1 MNQQER
7 ELFAALCRFRHPEKE
22 QLSAWI
28 ETGAASAAVLG
39 ELFWNR
45 AAAAAHFTL
54 QETGLLSQVHREFRN
69 ALESA
74 RVQNIARNRSFFQCL
89 AMLTEA
95 LSSCEGHYAMLKGA
109 LLCAHY
115 PEGLRTSNDVD
126 LLVPPAFVSEAGKAL
141 TAAGF
146 RQGSVKNGEFV
157 PAARAE
163 IIRSRMTRG
172 ETVPYIKE
180 VGLPYLRYLEVD
192 VNFSLDFKNG
202 DTAAVEAL
210 VAHAVSYPIRDFSIP
225 VLAEEDF
232 FLHLCAHL
240 YKEATTYPW
249 ILMKRD
255 MTLYKYIDLYLLLSE
270 LSVAAAERIASRAAA
285 LGLEKECRYA
295 VTETESLL
303 AGGGVAAET
312 LLRALPMIPAEE
324 LLMVTA
330 PAEKKQYCYTAS
342 DAKERFFAADR
353 VVLLREC

>member
-7 ELFAALCRFRHPEKE
+7 ELFMALCRFRHPEKE

-28 ETGAASAAVLG
+28 EAGAASAAVLG

-45 AAAAAHFTL
+45 AAAVAHFTL
-54 QETGLLSQVHREFRN
+54 QETGQLSQVHREFRN

-95 LSSCEGHYAMLKGA
+95 LSSCGGHYAMLKGA

-126 LLVPPAFVSEAGKAL
+126 LLVPPAFVSEVGQAL

-202 DTAAVEAL
+202 DAAAVEAL
-210 VAHAVSYPIRDFSIP
+210 VARAASYPIRDFSIP

-232 FLHLCAHL
+232 FLHLCTHL

-255 MTLYKYIDLYLLLSE
+255 MTLYKYIDLYLLLSGM
-270 LSVAAAERIASRAAA
+270 SVAAAERIASRAAA

-295 VTETESLL
+295 VTETENLL
-303 AGGGVAAET
+303 AGESMAAKA
-312 LLRALPMIPAEE
+312 LLRALPMVPVEE
-324 LLMVTA
+324 LLTVAA
-330 PAEKKQYCYTAS
+330 PAEKKWYRYTVS
-342 DAKERFFAADR
+342 DAKERVFTAERAA
-353 VVLLREC
+353 LLHEC